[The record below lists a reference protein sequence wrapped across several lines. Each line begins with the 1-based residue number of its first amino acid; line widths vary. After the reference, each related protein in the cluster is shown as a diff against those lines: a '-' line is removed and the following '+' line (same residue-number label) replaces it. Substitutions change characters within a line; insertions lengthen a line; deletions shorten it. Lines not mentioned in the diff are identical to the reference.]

1 MIIRDT
7 AQDVKGWA
15 AQQWGAAELNDKR
28 RTARAVIVGA
38 QLAAQPAASLPA
50 QTGSW
55 KDLKA
60 AYRLFNEPAVT
71 HAALSL
77 PHRQSTLQQ
86 ARLSDGVVLFIQ
98 DGTELDFTH
107 HPQVTGLGRLSTEN
121 RHGFLVHSCLAWAET
136 SGELG
141 LAAQQVWRREPKPE
155 SRPKSKRESSWR
167 DTEYDVW
174 AETLQELGPAPA
186 RPSGVRWISVGDR
199 ASDIYGYFRQAAALG
214 WEVVAR
220 AARDRII
227 ETLTGEHSYLM
238 QWARQL
244 PSQATKEVSLRGR
257 AGMPARTAK
266 LQVAWAQCQMPAPR
280 DGKERGGPSLCVSVI
295 RAWEAD
301 APEGVEP
308 LEWVLVTT
316 LVVTDAAGALQVIAY
331 YEKRWMI
338 EEYHKC
344 LKTGCAMEARQLETA
359 DGLEALLGFLSIIAV
374 RLLQLRE
381 ASRQKPEMPARQVIA
396 PALLATIQSYLKLP
410 SGDLTMREFWRA
422 VARLGGFL
430 GRKSDGNPGWQTIW
444 RGWQK
449 LQDLAWQPIP

>member
-7 AQDVKGWA
+7 AQDVKEWA
-15 AQQWGAAELNDKR
+15 AQHWGAAQLNDKR

-38 QLAAQPAASLPA
+38 QLAAQPNASLPE

-60 AYRLFNEPAVT
+60 AYRLFNEPDVT
-71 HAALSL
+71 HAALSR
-77 PHRQSTLQQ
+77 PHHQATLKQ

-107 HPQVTGLGRLSTEN
+107 HPQVTGLGRLSTEK
-121 RHGFLVHSCLAWAET
+121 RHGLLVHSCLAWSPT
-136 SGELG
+136 GGELG
-141 LAAQQVWRREPKPE
+141 LAAQQVWRREPKPK
-155 SRPKSKRESSWR
+155 SRSKSKRESSWR

-174 AETLQELGPAPA
+174 AKTLQGLGPAPA
-186 RPSGVRWISVGDR
+186 RQSGVTWISVGDR
-199 ASDIYGYFRQAAALG
+199 ASDIYGYFRQAETLG
-214 WEVVAR
+214 WKVVAR

-227 ETLTGEHSYLM
+227 ETLTGERPYLM

-257 AGMPARTAK
+257 DGLPARTAR
-266 LQVAWAQCQMPAPR
+266 LQVAWAQCLMPSPR
-280 DGKERGGPSLCVSVI
+280 DGKERGGPNLRVSVV
-295 RAWEAD
+295 RAWEAE
-301 APEGVEP
+301 APDGVEP

-316 LVVTDAAGALQVIAY
+316 LEVSDAQSALQVIEY

-381 ASRQKPEMPARQVIA
+381 ASRQEPDAPARHLIA
-396 PALLATIQSYLKLP
+396 PELLTTVQNYLKLP
-410 SGDLTMREFWRA
+410 SQDLTVQEFWRA

-449 LQDLAWQPIP
+449 LQDLAWQPSP

>member
-7 AQDVKGWA
+7 VQDVKEWA
-15 AQQWGAAELNDKR
+15 AQQWEAAQLKDKR

-38 QLAAQPAASLPA
+38 QLAAQPAASLPE

-60 AYRLFNEPAVT
+60 AYRLFNEPDVT
-71 HAALSL
+71 RAALSR
-77 PHRQSTLQQ
+77 PHREATLKQ
-86 ARLSDGVVLFIQ
+86 ARLSDGVVLFLQ

-107 HPQVTGLGRLSTEN
+107 HPQVTGLGRLSTEK
-121 RHGFLVHSCLAWAET
+121 RQGLLVHSCLAWSET

-141 LAAQQVWRREPKPE
+141 LAAQQVWRRPPKPKPR
-155 SRPKSKRESSWR
+155 SKSKRESSWR

-174 AETLQELGPAPA
+174 ARVLQELGPAPA
-186 RPSGVRWISVGDR
+186 RQSGVTWISLGDR
-199 ASDIYGYFRQAAALG
+199 ASDIYGYFRQAEALG

-220 AARDRII
+220 AAHDRRI
-227 ETLTGEHSYLM
+227 ETLTGQRPYLM

-244 PSQATKEVSLRGR
+244 PGQATKEVRLRGR
-257 AGMPARTAK
+257 DGLPARTAN
-266 LQVAWAQCQMPAPR
+266 LEVAWAQCQMPAPR
-280 DGKERGGPSLCVSVI
+280 DGKERGGPSLRVSVV
-295 RAWEAD
+295 RAWEAG
-301 APEGVEP
+301 APAGVEP

-316 LVVTDAAGALQVIAY
+316 LVVGDAQSALQVLEY
-331 YEKRWMI
+331 YETRWII

-359 DGLEALLGFLSIIAV
+359 DGLEAVLGFLSIIAV

-381 ASRQKPEMPARQVIA
+381 ASRQQPEAPARHLIA
-396 PALLATIQSYLKLP
+396 PELLTTLQSYLKLP
-410 SGDLTMREFWRA
+410 PGDLTMREFWRA

-449 LQDLAWQPIP
+449 LQDLAWQPSP

>member
-7 AQDVKGWA
+7 AQDVSEWA
-15 AQQWGAAELNDKR
+15 AQQWGAAELNDQR
-28 RTARAVIVGA
+28 RTARAILVGA
-38 QLAAQPAASLPA
+38 QLAAQPAASLPE

-60 AYRLFNEPAVT
+60 AYRLFNEPDVT
-71 HAALSL
+71 HAGLSR
-77 PHRQSTLQQ
+77 PHWQATRQQ

-107 HPQVTGLGRLSTEN
+107 HPQVTGLGRLSTEK
-121 RHGFLVHSCLAWAET
+121 RQGLLVHSCLACSPT

-141 LAAQQVWRREPKPE
+141 LAAQRLWRRGPKPAV
-155 SRPKSKRESSWR
+155 RPTSKRASSWR

-174 AETLQELGPAPA
+174 AEVLQELGPAPA
-186 RPSGVRWISVGDR
+186 RQSGVTWISVGDR
-199 ASDIYGYFRQAAALG
+199 ASDIYGYFRQAEALG

-220 AARDRII
+220 AARDRMI
-227 ETLTGEHSYLM
+227 ETMTGERPYLM

-244 PSQATKEVSLRGR
+244 PGQATKEVSLRGR
-257 AGMPARTAK
+257 DGLPARTVS
-266 LQVAWAQCQMPAPR
+266 LQVAWASCQMPAPR
-280 DGKERGGPSLCVSVI
+280 DGKERGGPALRVSVV
-295 RAWEAD
+295 RAWEAE
-301 APEGVEP
+301 ASAGSEP

-316 LVVTDAAGALQVIAY
+316 LVVSDAQSALQVIEY
-331 YEKRWMI
+331 YEKRWVI

-381 ASRQKPEMPARQVIA
+381 ASRLQPDAPARHFVA
-396 PALLATIQSYLKLP
+396 PELLTTVQSYLKLP
-410 SGDLTMREFWRA
+410 ARDLTLREFWRA

-449 LQDLAWQPIP
+449 LQDLAWQPSL